1 MRLKRDVLDSFRAF
15 CLAFN
20 VTPYPW
26 QLKDFGE
33 ATRRLNG
40 RFVYRVAGI
49 SAPRG
54 DGKSFAASAVGLWR
68 LIAGPAPQ
76 DIISAALDIDG
87 AKVIIDHASRIVRA
101 NPDLDHVIDIQA
113 GALLVPSTGSRWTVV
128 SREHTSS
135 RGRHPDLVLYDE
147 CGWARDDELFASLLA
162 GQASVPDPLMLVV
175 STVGRRRV
183 GPLWNVKTLAEAGEA
198 SVLWRWHG
206 ENLSPRVT
214 REFIERQRRLLLP
227 GQFAREH
234 QNAWVDA
241 ADSFTAAAEVD
252 AAMGTGW
259 TEQIEGRP
267 GAAYVVFVD
276 LGAVH
281 DPSVIAIGHEDDGK
295 AYIDRLV
302 TFQGSREAPVSLD
315 AVERTLRDLAGRF
328 TIRLI
333 RIESWQGL
341 SAVQSLQR
349 AGLPVELFSPTAKAH
364 SEEWPVLA
372 GRLSGRTLV
381 LPPHARLREELLNLV
396 YEVGPQGVR
405 VIDRGSVHQDHAV
418 AVRGV
423 VAQFSTVRPGEGW
436 IAYAKSEAE
445 RTSTP
450 PTDHHDAP
458 IVVVPEDDA
467 AARVQEHQRCRI
479 SGFKR
484 TIVVGDR
491 LVCAKCGCPLG
502 LAPAHATPPIV
513 GECPIDIS
521 SWRFQ

>member
-1 MRLKRDVLDSFRAF
+1 MRLRRDILDSFRAF

-26 QLKDFGE
+26 QAEDFGE
-33 ATRRLNG
+33 ATRRVNG

-54 DGKSFAASAVGLWR
+54 DGKSFAASAAGLWR
-68 LIAGPAPQ
+68 LVAGPAPQ
-76 DIISAALDIDG
+76 DIISAALDVDG
-87 AKVIIDHASRIVRA
+87 AKVILDHASRIVRA
-101 NPDLDHVIDIQA
+101 NPGLDDAIEIQS
-113 GALLVPSTGSRWTVV
+113 GALLIPSTGSRWTVV

-175 STVGRRRV
+175 STVGRRRT
-183 GPLWNVKTLAEAGEA
+183 GPLWTVKALADSGEA

-214 REFIERQRRLLLP
+214 RDFIERQRRLLLP

-252 AAMGTGW
+252 AAMSTGW

-267 GAAYVVFVD
+267 GLAYVVFVD

-302 TFQGSREAPVSLD
+302 TFQGSREAPVCLD

-328 TIRLI
+328 TIRRI
-333 RIESWQGL
+333 RIESWQGM

-381 LPPHARLREELLNLV
+381 LPPHVRLREELLNLV

-423 VAQFSTVRPGEGW
+423 VAQFSQAQPGEGFLAW
-436 IAYAKSEAE
+436 MKEQAQRA
-445 RTSTP
+445 STP
-450 PTDHHDAP
+450 ALDHHD
-458 IVVVPEDDA
+458 VVPEVDPDDLA
-467 AARVQEHQRCRI
+467 VAHQACRI
-479 SGFKR
+479 AGYKR
-484 TIVVGDR
+484 TLVVGDR
-491 LVCAKCGCPLG
+491 LVCAKCQCPLG
-502 LAPAHATPPIV
+502 PALSPEEAEARRAESQIV
-513 GECPIDIS
+513 HP
-521 SWRFQ
+521 